1 MFLKVIVTDLC
12 SVYNNDNN
20 DNNNDNSDDND
31 NNKDNNMNNNN
42 NNRLSVT
49 SDYECILAMLL
60 GWSGDG
66 KLEVIRFLVHSS
78 SETVSAI

>member
-1 MFLKVIVTDLC
+1 MFLKFIVPDLC

-20 DNNNDNSDDND
+20 DNDDNSDDND
-31 NNKDNNMNNNN
+31 NNNDNNMNNNN

-66 KLEVIRFLVHSS
+66 RLEVTRFSVPTS